1 MSKFFQ
7 PSHLSAITN
16 GRYAFIAADRAV
28 AVEPAPVATPAPAST
43 RKATQLGFAAAGPAW
58 LGKRKVAK

>member
-16 GRYAFIAADRAV
+16 GRYSFVAADRAG
-28 AVEPAPVATPAPAST
+28 ATEQPAPAPAPASP

-58 LGKRKVAK
+58 LGKRKVSK